1 VEEDKVELA
10 KALLAKAGGKIE
22 LPVDHIVASAFK
34 ADAETKTLP
43 VTEIPD
49 GWMGLDIGPKT
60 SAAFSAK
67 AGAAKI
73 VLWNGPMGVFE
84 MKPFAQ
90 GTLAMAQ
97 ALADSK
103 GTSIVGGGDSV
114 AAVTQMGLADK
125 IDHVSTGG
133 GASLEFL
140 AGDPL
145 PGVACLQDA

>member
-1 VEEDKVELA
+1 
-10 KALLAKAGGKIE
+10 
-22 LPVDHIVASAFK
+22 
-34 ADAETKTLP
+34 
-43 VTEIPD
+43 
-49 GWMGLDIGPKT
+49 MGLDIGPAT
-60 SAAFSAK
+60 SAAFSGE
-67 AGAAKI
+67 AGRAKI

-84 MKPFAQ
+84 MPAFAQ

-97 ALADSK
+97 ALADSA

-114 AAVTQMGLADK
+114 AAVTRMGLADK

-145 PGVACLQDA
+145 PGVACLQDR